1 MNRIVLGGAQLGL
14 PYGILN
20 GGETLSREEVA
31 RIFDTAVDHGIDS
44 IDTAI
49 AYGHSES
56 IIGEISQN
64 RFKIISKLPPLP
76 VDISNVSE
84 WVHSQVQ
91 GSLSRLKCTSL
102 DALLLHRPQDLT
114 GAQGVELYAA
124 IESLMAEKMIHRF
137 GVSIYSPDDLEG
149 IIDTFEIHVVQAPL
163 NVFDRRI
170 LGVTDQLSAL
180 NIEVHVRSVFLQGVL
195 IASPQDRPHRFEPW
209 SEHFALFDEWVRSS
223 GLSAMACCM
232 GFALQQPGIAKLVI
246 GTTSAES
253 LDEIMN
259 SIPNSVLEVP
269 THLQSSV
276 EQLID
281 PRFWNAA

>member
-31 RIFDTAVDHGIDS
+31 RILDTAVDRGIDS

-49 AYGHSES
+49 AYGQSES
-56 IIGEISQN
+56 IIGETSQN
-64 RFKIISKLPPLP
+64 RFNIISKLPQLP

-84 WVHSQVQ
+84 WVYSQVQ

-114 GAQGVELYAA
+114 GAQGAELYAA
-124 IESLMAEKMIHRF
+124 IGSLMAEKMIHRF

-149 IIDTFEIHVVQAPL
+149 IIGTFDIHVVQAPL

-195 IASPQDRPHRFEPW
+195 VASPKDRPQRFEPW

-223 GLSAMACCM
+223 GVSAMACCL

-253 LDEIMN
+253 LDEIMD
-259 SIPNSVLEVP
+259 SIPNSVFEAP
-269 THLQSSV
+269 SHLQSSV

>member
-31 RIFDTAVDHGIDS
+31 RILNTAVDHGIDS

-49 AYGHSES
+49 AYGQSES
-56 IIGEISQN
+56 IIGETSQN
-64 RFKIISKLPPLP
+64 RFNIISKLPPLP

-114 GAQGVELYAA
+114 GAQGAELYAA
-124 IESLMAEKMIHRF
+124 IGSLMAEKMIHRF

-149 IIDTFEIHVVQAPL
+149 IIGTFDIHVVQAPL
-163 NVFDRRI
+163 NVFNRRI

-180 NIEVHVRSVFLQGVL
+180 NIEVHARSVFLQGVL
-195 IASPQDRPHRFEPW
+195 IASPKDRPQRFEPW

-223 GLSAMACCM
+223 GVSAMACCL

-281 PRFWNAA
+281 PRVWNAA

>member
-20 GGETLSREEVA
+20 GGETLSREEAA
-31 RIFDTAVDHGIDS
+31 RILNTAVDHGIDS

-49 AYGHSES
+49 AYGQSES
-56 IIGEISQN
+56 IIGETSQN

-84 WVHSQVQ
+84 WVHSQVE

-114 GAQGVELYAA
+114 GDQGAELYAA
-124 IESLMAEKMIHRF
+124 IGSLIAEKIIHRF
-137 GVSIYSPDDLEG
+137 GVSIYSPNDLEG
-149 IIDTFEIHVVQAPL
+149 IIGTFDIHVVQAPL

-180 NIEVHVRSVFLQGVL
+180 NIEVHARSVFLQGVL
-195 IASPQDRPHRFEPW
+195 IANPKDRPQRFEPG

-223 GLSAMACCM
+223 GVSAMSCCM

-246 GTTSAES
+246 GTTSAKS

-269 THLQSSV
+269 AHLQSSV

-281 PRFWNAA
+281 PRVWNAA

>member
-31 RIFDTAVDHGIDS
+31 RILDTAVDHGIDS

-49 AYGHSES
+49 AYGQSES
-56 IIGEISQN
+56 IIGETSQN
-64 RFKIISKLPPLP
+64 RFNIISKLPPLP

-91 GSLSRLKCTSL
+91 GSLYRLKCTSL

-114 GAQGVELYAA
+114 GAQGAELYAA
-124 IESLMAEKMIHRF
+124 IGSLMAEKMIHRF

-149 IIDTFEIHVVQAPL
+149 IIGTFDIQVVQAPL

-170 LGVTDQLSAL
+170 LGITNHLSAL

-195 IASPQDRPHRFEPW
+195 IANPKDRPQRFEPW
-209 SEHFALFDEWVRSS
+209 SEHLAQFDEWVRSS
-223 GLSAMACCM
+223 GVSAMACCL
-232 GFALQQPGIAKLVI
+232 GFALQQPSIAKLVI

-253 LDEIMN
+253 LNEIMT

-269 THLQSSV
+269 AHLQSSV

>member
-31 RIFDTAVDHGIDS
+31 RILDTAVDRGIDS

-49 AYGHSES
+49 AYGQSES
-56 IIGEISQN
+56 VIGETSQN
-64 RFKIISKLPPLP
+64 RFNIISKLPPLP
-76 VDISNVSE
+76 VDISNVSA

-102 DALLLHRPQDLT
+102 HALLLHRPQDLT
-114 GAQGVELYAA
+114 GAQGAELYAA
-124 IESLMAEKMIHRF
+124 IGSLMAEKMIHRF

-149 IIDTFEIHVVQAPL
+149 IIGTFDIHVVQAPL

-170 LGVTDQLSAL
+170 LGVADQLSAL
-180 NIEVHVRSVFLQGVL
+180 SIEVHVRSVFLQGVL
-195 IASPQDRPHRFEPW
+195 IASPPDRPHRFEPW
-209 SEHFALFDEWVRSS
+209 SEHFALFDDWVRSS
-223 GLSAMACCM
+223 GLSAMACCL

>member
-31 RIFDTAVDHGIDS
+31 RILDTAVDHGIDS

-49 AYGHSES
+49 AYGQSES
-56 IIGEISQN
+56 IIGETSQN
-64 RFKIISKLPPLP
+64 RFNIISKLPPLP

-114 GAQGVELYAA
+114 GAQGAELYAA
-124 IESLMAEKMIHRF
+124 IGSLMAEKMIHRF

-149 IIDTFEIHVVQAPL
+149 IIGTFDIQVVQAPL

-170 LGVTDQLSAL
+170 LGITNHLSAL

-195 IASPQDRPHRFEPW
+195 IANPKDRPQRFEPW
-209 SEHFALFDEWVRSS
+209 SEHLAQFDEWVRSS
-223 GLSAMACCM
+223 GVSAMACCL

-246 GTTSAES
+246 GTTSAKS

-269 THLQSSV
+269 AHLQSSV

>member
-31 RIFDTAVDHGIDS
+31 RILDTAVDRGIDS

-49 AYGHSES
+49 AYGQSES
-56 IIGEISQN
+56 IIGETSQN
-64 RFKIISKLPPLP
+64 RFNIISKLPPLP

-195 IASPQDRPHRFEPW
+195 ITNPKDRPQRFEPW

-232 GFALQQPGIAKLVI
+232 GFALQQPSIAKLVI
-246 GTTSAES
+246 GTTSAKS
-253 LDEIMN
+253 LDEIMT
-259 SIPNSVLEVP
+259 STPNSVLEVP

>member
-31 RIFDTAVDHGIDS
+31 RILDTAVDHGIDS

-49 AYGHSES
+49 AYGQSES
-56 IIGEISQN
+56 IIGETSQN
-64 RFKIISKLPPLP
+64 RFKIISKLSPLP

-102 DALLLHRPQDLT
+102 DALLLHRPQDLI

-149 IIDTFEIHVVQAPL
+149 IIGTFDIHVVQAPL

-170 LGVTDQLSAL
+170 LGVTNQLSAL

-195 IASPQDRPHRFEPW
+195 IASPKDRPQRFEPW

-223 GLSAMACCM
+223 GVSAMACCM

>member
-31 RIFDTAVDHGIDS
+31 RILDTAVDHGIDS

-49 AYGHSES
+49 AYGQSES
-56 IIGEISQN
+56 IIGETSQN
-64 RFKIISKLPPLP
+64 RFNIISKLPPLP

-114 GAQGVELYAA
+114 GAQGAELYAA
-124 IESLMAEKMIHRF
+124 IGSLMAEKIIHRF
-137 GVSIYSPDDLEG
+137 GVSIYSPNDLEG
-149 IIDTFEIHVVQAPL
+149 IIGTFDIHIVQAPL

-180 NIEVHVRSVFLQGVL
+180 NIEVHARSVFLQGVL
-195 IASPQDRPHRFEPW
+195 IANPKDRPQRFEPW

-223 GLSAMACCM
+223 GVSAMACCI

>member
-31 RIFDTAVDHGIDS
+31 RILDTAAGHGIDS

-49 AYGHSES
+49 AYGQSES
-56 IIGEISQN
+56 IIGETSQN

-76 VDISNVSE
+76 LDVSNVFE
-84 WVHSQVQ
+84 WVLAQVEA
-91 GSLSRLKCTSL
+91 SLSRLKCTSL

-114 GAQGVELYAA
+114 EAHGAELFAA
-124 IESLMAEKMIHRF
+124 ISSLKIEKTIQRF
-137 GVSIYSPDDLEG
+137 GVSIYTPDELNG
-149 IIDTFEIHVVQAPL
+149 IIGTFDIDVVQAPL

-170 LGVTDQLSAL
+170 LGVIGQLSAL

-195 IASPQDRPHRFEPW
+195 IAKPEDRPQRFNQW
-209 SEHFALFDEWVRSS
+209 SEHFAMFDAWVNSS
-223 GLSAMACCM
+223 GMSAMTCCL
-232 GFALQQPGIAKLVI
+232 GLALQQPGIAKLVI
-246 GTTSAES
+246 GTTSATS
-253 LDEIMN
+253 LAEIMT
-259 SIPNSVLEVP
+259 SIPNSHLEVP
-269 THLQSSV
+269 AHLQSSI

-281 PRFWNAA
+281 PRVWSVA

>member
-31 RIFDTAVDHGIDS
+31 RILDTAVDHGIDS

-49 AYGHSES
+49 AYGQSES
-56 IIGEISQN
+56 IIGETSQN
-64 RFKIISKLPPLP
+64 RFNIISKLPPLP

-102 DALLLHRPQDLT
+102 EALLLHRPQDLT
-114 GAQGVELYAA
+114 GAQGAELYAA
-124 IESLMAEKMIHRF
+124 IGSLMAEKMIHRF
-137 GVSIYSPDDLEG
+137 GVSIYSPEDLEG
-149 IIDTFEIHVVQAPL
+149 IIGTFDIHVVQAPL

-170 LGVTDQLSAL
+170 LGVTNRLSAL

-195 IASPQDRPHRFEPW
+195 IANPINRPQRFEPW

-223 GLSAMACCM
+223 GVSAMACCM

-259 SIPNSVLEVP
+259 SIPNSVLEAP

>member
-31 RIFDTAVDHGIDS
+31 RILDTAVDHGIDS

-49 AYGHSES
+49 AYGQSES
-56 IIGEISQN
+56 IIGETSQN

-91 GSLSRLKCTSL
+91 GSLSRLKYTSL

-114 GAQGVELYAA
+114 GAQGAELYAA
-124 IESLMAEKMIHRF
+124 IGSLMAEKMIHRF

-149 IIDTFEIHVVQAPL
+149 IIGTFDIHVVQAPL

-180 NIEVHVRSVFLQGVL
+180 NIEVHARSVFLQGVL
-195 IASPQDRPHRFEPW
+195 IASPKDRPQRFEPW

-223 GLSAMACCM
+223 GVSAMACCL

-253 LDEIMN
+253 LDETMN

-281 PRFWNAA
+281 PRFWSAA

>member
-31 RIFDTAVDHGIDS
+31 RILDTAVDRGIDS

-49 AYGHSES
+49 AYGQSES
-56 IIGEISQN
+56 IIGETSQN
-64 RFKIISKLPPLP
+64 RFNIISKLPPLP
-76 VDISNVSE
+76 VDISNVSA
-84 WVHSQVQ
+84 WVHSQVH

-114 GAQGVELYAA
+114 GAQGAELYAA
-124 IESLMAEKMIHRF
+124 IGSLMAEKMIRRF

-149 IIDTFEIHVVQAPL
+149 IIGTFDIHVVQAPL

-170 LGVTDQLSAL
+170 LGVTDHLSSL

-195 IASPQDRPHRFEPW
+195 IASPQDRPERFVPW
-209 SEHFALFDEWVRSS
+209 SEHFAQFDDWVRSS
-223 GLSAMACCM
+223 GVSAMACCL
-232 GFALQQPGIAKLVI
+232 GFALQQQGIAKLVV
-246 GTTSAES
+246 GTTSAKS

-259 SIPNSVLEVP
+259 SIPHSVLEVP

-281 PRFWNAA
+281 PRFWNAV

>member
-31 RIFDTAVDHGIDS
+31 RILDTAFDHGIDS

-49 AYGHSES
+49 AYGQSES
-56 IIGEISQN
+56 IIGETSQN

-76 VDISNVSE
+76 VGISDVSE

-102 DALLLHRPQDLT
+102 EALLLHRPQDLT
-114 GAQGVELYAA
+114 GAQGAELYAA
-124 IESLMAEKMIHRF
+124 IGSLMAEKMIHRF

-149 IIDTFEIHVVQAPL
+149 IIDTFDIQVVQAPL

-195 IASPQDRPHRFEPW
+195 IASPKDRPQRFEPW

-223 GLSAMACCM
+223 GVSAMACCL

-246 GTTSAES
+246 GTTSAKS

>member
-31 RIFDTAVDHGIDS
+31 RILDTAVDHGIDS

-49 AYGHSES
+49 AYGQSES
-56 IIGEISQN
+56 IIGETSQN

-114 GAQGVELYAA
+114 GAQGAELYAA
-124 IESLMAEKMIHRF
+124 IGSLMAEKMIHRF

-149 IIDTFEIHVVQAPL
+149 IIGTFDIHVVQAPL

-180 NIEVHVRSVFLQGVL
+180 NIEVHARSVFLQGVL
-195 IASPQDRPHRFEPW
+195 IASPKDRPQRFEPW

-223 GLSAMACCM
+223 GVSAMACCL

-276 EQLID
+276 EELID

>member
-31 RIFDTAVDHGIDS
+31 RILDTAVDRGIDS

-49 AYGHSES
+49 AYGQSES
-56 IIGEISQN
+56 IIGETSQN
-64 RFKIISKLPPLP
+64 RFNIISKLLPLP

-114 GAQGVELYAA
+114 GAQGAELYAA
-124 IESLMAEKMIHRF
+124 IGSLMAEKMIHRF

-149 IIDTFEIHVVQAPL
+149 IIGTFDIHVVQAPL

-170 LGVTDQLSAL
+170 LGFTNQLSAL

-195 IASPQDRPHRFEPW
+195 IANPQDRPHRFEPW
-209 SEHFALFDEWVRSS
+209 SEHFALFDNWVRSS
-223 GLSAMACCM
+223 GVSAMACCM

>member
-31 RIFDTAVDHGIDS
+31 RILDTAVDHGIDS

-49 AYGHSES
+49 AYGQSES
-56 IIGEISQN
+56 IIGETSQN
-64 RFKIISKLPPLP
+64 RFNIISKLPPLP

-124 IESLMAEKMIHRF
+124 IKSLMAEKMIDRF

-149 IIDTFEIHVVQAPL
+149 IIGTFDIHVVQAPL

-180 NIEVHVRSVFLQGVL
+180 NIEVHVRSIFLQGVL
-195 IASPQDRPHRFEPW
+195 IASPQDRPQRFEPW
-209 SEHFALFDEWVRSS
+209 SEHFALFDQWVRSS
-223 GLSAMACCM
+223 GVSAMACCM
-232 GFALQQPGIAKLVI
+232 GFALQQSGIAKLVI

-281 PRFWNAA
+281 PRIWNAA

>member
-31 RIFDTAVDHGIDS
+31 RILDTAVDHGIDS

-49 AYGHSES
+49 AYGQSES
-56 IIGEISQN
+56 IIGETSQN
-64 RFKIISKLPPLP
+64 RFNIISKLPPLP

-114 GAQGVELYAA
+114 GAQGAELYAA
-124 IESLMAEKMIHRF
+124 IGSLMAEKIIHRF
-137 GVSIYSPDDLEG
+137 GVSIYSPNDLEG
-149 IIDTFEIHVVQAPL
+149 IIGTFDIHVVQAPL

-180 NIEVHVRSVFLQGVL
+180 NIEVHARSVFLQGVL
-195 IASPQDRPHRFEPW
+195 IANPKDRPRRFEPW

-223 GLSAMACCM
+223 GVSAMACCL

-269 THLQSSV
+269 AHLQSSV

-281 PRFWNAA
+281 PRVWNAA

>member
-31 RIFDTAVDHGIDS
+31 RILDTAVDHGIDS

-49 AYGHSES
+49 AYGQSES
-56 IIGEISQN
+56 IIGETSQN

-76 VDISNVSE
+76 VDISDVSE

-114 GAQGVELYAA
+114 GAQGAELYAA
-124 IESLMAEKMIHRF
+124 IGSLMTKKMIHRF

-149 IIDTFEIHVVQAPL
+149 LIGTFDIHVVQAPL

-180 NIEVHVRSVFLQGVL
+180 NIEVHARSVFLQGVL
-195 IASPQDRPHRFEPW
+195 IASPKDRPQRFEPW
-209 SEHFALFDEWVRSS
+209 SEHFALFDEWVHSS
-223 GLSAMACCM
+223 GVSAMACCL

>member
-31 RIFDTAVDHGIDS
+31 RILDTAVDHGIDS

-49 AYGHSES
+49 AYGQSES
-56 IIGEISQN
+56 IIGETSQN
-64 RFKIISKLPPLP
+64 RFNIISKLPPLP

-114 GAQGVELYAA
+114 GAQGAELYAA
-124 IESLMAEKMIHRF
+124 IKSLMAEKMIDRF

-149 IIDTFEIHVVQAPL
+149 IIGTFDIHVVQAPL

-195 IASPQDRPHRFEPW
+195 IASPQDRPQRFEPW

-223 GLSAMACCM
+223 GVSAMACCM
-232 GFALQQPGIAKLVI
+232 GFALQQSGIAKLVI

-281 PRFWNAA
+281 PRIWNAA

>member
-31 RIFDTAVDHGIDS
+31 RILDTAVDHGIDA

-49 AYGHSES
+49 AYGQSES
-56 IIGEISQN
+56 IIGETAQN
-64 RFKIISKLPPLP
+64 RFKIISKLPPIP
-76 VDISNVSE
+76 SDVSNVSQ
-84 WVHSQVQ
+84 WVRTQVDA
-91 GSLSRLKCTSL
+91 SLSRLKSKSL

-114 GAQGVELYAA
+114 DAHGAELYAA
-124 IESLMAEKMIHRF
+124 ISSLKLEKIIQRF
-137 GVSIYSPDDLEG
+137 GVSIYTPDELNG
-149 IIDTFEIHVVQAPL
+149 IIGTFDIDVVQAPL

-170 LGVTDQLSAL
+170 LGAIDQLTAL

-195 IASPQDRPHRFEPW
+195 IAKPENRPQRFQPW
-209 SEHFALFDEWVRSS
+209 SEHFARFDKWVNTS
-223 GLSAMACCM
+223 GMSAMACCL

-246 GTTSAES
+246 GTTSAKS
-253 LDEIMN
+253 LAEIMT
-259 SIPNSVLEVP
+259 SIPNTHLEVP
-269 THLQSSV
+269 AHLQSSI

-281 PRFWNAA
+281 PRSWSAA

>member
-31 RIFDTAVDHGIDS
+31 RILDTAVDRGIDS

-49 AYGHSES
+49 AYGQSES
-56 IIGEISQN
+56 IIGETSQN
-64 RFKIISKLPPLP
+64 RFNIISKLPPLP

-124 IESLMAEKMIHRF
+124 IKSLMAEKMIDRF

-149 IIDTFEIHVVQAPL
+149 IIGTFDIHVVQAPL

-180 NIEVHVRSVFLQGVL
+180 NIEVHVRSIFLQGVL
-195 IASPQDRPHRFEPW
+195 IASPKDRPQRFEPW

-223 GLSAMACCM
+223 GVSAMACCM
-232 GFALQQPGIAKLVI
+232 GFALQQSGIAKLVI

-281 PRFWNAA
+281 PRIWNAA

>member
-31 RIFDTAVDHGIDS
+31 RILDTAVDHGIDS

-49 AYGHSES
+49 AYGQSES
-56 IIGEISQN
+56 IIGETSQN
-64 RFKIISKLPPLP
+64 RFNIISKLPPLP

-102 DALLLHRPQDLT
+102 EALLLHRPQDLT
-114 GAQGVELYAA
+114 GAQGAELYAA
-124 IESLMAEKMIHRF
+124 IGSLMAEKMIHRF

-149 IIDTFEIHVVQAPL
+149 IIGTFDIHVVQAPL

-180 NIEVHVRSVFLQGVL
+180 NIEVHARSVFLQGVL
-195 IASPQDRPHRFEPW
+195 IASPKDRPQRFEPW

-223 GLSAMACCM
+223 GVSAMACCL

-253 LDEIMN
+253 LDEIMT

-269 THLQSSV
+269 THLQSSF

>member
-31 RIFDTAVDHGIDS
+31 RILDTAVDHGIDS

-49 AYGHSES
+49 AYGQSES
-56 IIGEISQN
+56 IIGETSQN

-76 VDISNVSE
+76 VGISDVSE

-102 DALLLHRPQDLT
+102 EALLLHRPQDLT

-124 IESLMAEKMIHRF
+124 IGSLMAEKMIHRF

-149 IIDTFEIHVVQAPL
+149 IIDTFDIQVVQAPL

-195 IASPQDRPHRFEPW
+195 IANPKNRPQRFEPW

-223 GLSAMACCM
+223 GVPAMACCM

-269 THLQSSV
+269 THLQSSA

-281 PRFWNAA
+281 PRVWNAA